1 MPTNKLLGRE
11 TEMDLDSYKKV
22 QEVFMKEHEEK
33 YDGFTRLMLGLSVTF
48 ITLVV
53 GLQSANEGQLS
64 LMLKSAVVV
73 HSLSILFGVWVQYL
87 VMAQPI
93 YDLKR
98 AYKLAEEI
106 RDGKRDNPGWF
117 ERPPSKTQVVCF
129 NVQVM
134 TFIFAFLLVVLAVV
148 A

>member
-1 MPTNKLLGRE
+1 
-11 TEMDLDSYKKV
+11 MDLDSYRKAR
-22 QEVFMKEHEEK
+22 EIFMKEHEEK

-53 GLQSANEGQLS
+53 GLQSANAGQLS

-73 HSLSILFGVWVQYL
+73 HSLSILSGVWVQYL
-87 VMAQPI
+87 VMAQPL

-98 AYKLAEEI
+98 AYKLAEEV
-106 RDGKRDNPGWF
+106 REGKRTNPEWF
-117 ERPPSKTQVVCF
+117 ERPPSQTQVVFF
-129 NVQVM
+129 NVQVI
-134 TFIFAFLLVVLAVV
+134 TFIFAFVLVVLAVV